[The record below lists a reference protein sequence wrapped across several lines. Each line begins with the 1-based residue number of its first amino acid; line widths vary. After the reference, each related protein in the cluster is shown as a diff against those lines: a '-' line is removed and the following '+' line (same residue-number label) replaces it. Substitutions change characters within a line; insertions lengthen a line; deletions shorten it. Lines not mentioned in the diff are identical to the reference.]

1 MLDMTVA
8 ADKVTADLRIRFDRK
23 PESKDELEL
32 MNAMKDKYGFAWK
45 GFGDAA
51 KWHGPRTS
59 VIMFEDRTILAR
71 IKLTCK
77 NISFYQPDG
86 EDVDMIT
93 FMDAVNA
100 FDINALDTDLSTLGK
115 SKVPPE
121 TPKKPDDSSKR
132 ARS

>member
-51 KWHGPRTS
+51 
-59 VIMFEDRTILAR
+59 IEL
-71 IKLTCK
+71 LC
-77 NISFYQPDG
+77 
-86 EDVDMIT
+86 
-93 FMDAVNA
+93 DAV
-100 FDINALDTDLSTLGK
+100 DK
-115 SKVPPE
+115 QH
-121 TPKKPDDSSKR
+121 PD
-132 ARS
+132 A